1 MALTQQLNMS
11 GQVVSTILPSTA
23 FLSPK
28 WLPGLQKSHLY
39 SRQDVGKLVAFNPA
53 VPFLR
58 KPKAFPEHSEQTF
71 IYAYSTDCI
80 LWTSLDAKETG
91 KTNS

>member
-1 MALTQQLNMS
+1 MALTQQFNMS

-39 SRQDVGKLVAFNPA
+39 SRQEEGKLVAFNLA
-53 VPFLR
+53 VPFLG
-58 KPKAFPEHSEQTF
+58 KAKAFPERSEQTF
-71 IYAYSTDCI
+71 IMPYSTDCI
-80 LWTSLDAKETG
+80 LWTFLDAKETA